1 MILGLDENYYVLYVG
16 EEEPEQNFYSVKI
29 VDEELDMDLEN
40 YVYRY
45 SQGKI
50 EKVGYT
56 EKGKPRTEEE
66 KIKEE
71 LEELDQTINRAT
83 EDLYELTGT
92 TPYRST
98 GEVIERK
105 KELRQQLKN
114 INEEKTEEKNDT
126 SEQEADVSEET
137 SE

>member
-1 MILGLDENYYVLYVG
+1 MIIGLDQYYNVISVGDVEDIDAFSLKVLDYDY
-16 EEEPEQNFYSVKI
+16 EF
-29 VDEELDMDLEN
+29 DLET
-40 YVYRY
+40 YRY
-45 SQGKI
+45 KYENGNI
-50 EKVGYT
+50 INLGFT
-56 EKGKPRTEEE
+56 EKGRPRSEEE

-92 TPYRST
+92 TPYKGT
-98 GEVIERK
+98 GDVIERK

-126 SEQEADVSEET
+126 SDEDVSEET

>member
-29 VDEELDMDLEN
+29 VDEELDIDLEN

-45 SQGKI
+45 SQGI
-50 EKVGYT
+50 VEKVGYT

-114 INEEKTEEKNDT
+114 INKEGEM
-126 SEQEADVSEET
+126 
-137 SE
+137 